1 MLYNLIKIDDHDKL
15 HYCTQNKTKKKRVK
29 TNRHRN
35 GNRLGISQQHYSRI
49 ENGNIK
55 ITVELLFSIAFILNM
70 TPQSLL
76 PNYNLLDKKI
86 INLSDEKNIIKAKQ
100 ALSAEFIIPI
110 KEK

>member
-1 MLYNLIKIDDHDKL
+1 MTMINSTIAHKIKQRRKELRLTGIEM
-15 HYCTQNKTKKKRVK
+15 
-29 TNRHRN
+29 
-35 GNRLGISQQHYSRI
+35 GNRLRISQQHYSRI

>member
-1 MLYNLIKIDDHDKL
+1 M
-15 HYCTQNKTKKKRVK
+15 
-29 TNRHRN
+29 

-76 PNYNLLDKKI
+76 PNYNLLDKKSLI
-86 INLSDEKNIIKAKQ
+86 FQMRKISSKQNRLYLQNLLYQ
-100 ALSAEFIIPI
+100 
-110 KEK
+110 

>member
-1 MLYNLIKIDDHDKL
+1 MNNINLIVANRIKQSRKKL
-15 HYCTQNKTKKKRVK
+15 RITGTEMSRE
-29 TNRHRN
+29 
-35 GNRLGISQQHYSRI
+35 LGISQQHYSRI

>member
-1 MLYNLIKIDDHDKL
+1 M
-15 HYCTQNKTKKKRVK
+15 
-29 TNRHRN
+29 

-76 PNYNLLDKKI
+76 PNYNLLDKK
-86 INLSDEKNIIKAKQ
+86 NH
-100 ALSAEFIIPI
+100 
-110 KEK
+110 

>member
-1 MLYNLIKIDDHDKL
+1 MTMINSTIAQKIKQRRKELRLTGIEM
-15 HYCTQNKTKKKRVK
+15 
-29 TNRHRN
+29 

-70 TPQSLL
+70 TTQSLL

-86 INLSDEKNIIKAKQ
+86 TNLSDEKNIIKAKQ
-100 ALSAEFIIPI
+100 ALSAEFIIRI

>member
-1 MLYNLIKIDDHDKL
+1 M
-15 HYCTQNKTKKKRVK
+15 
-29 TNRHRN
+29 
-35 GNRLGISQQHYSRI
+35 
-49 ENGNIK
+49 
-55 ITVELLFSIAFILNM
+55 FSIAFILNM

>member
-1 MLYNLIKIDDHDKL
+1 MINSTIAHKIKQRRKELRLTGIEM
-15 HYCTQNKTKKKRVK
+15 
-29 TNRHRN
+29 

-76 PNYNLLDKKI
+76 PNYNLLDKKKI
-86 INLSDEKNIIKAKQ
+86 INLSDEKNIIKANRLYPQ
-100 ALSAEFIIPI
+100 NLLYQ
-110 KEK
+110 